1 MVYSVPSTVQVPH
14 LQQISRSSG
23 GISLEED
30 EEELLLLELEEELLL
45 EEDEEEL
52 LPEPEEELLYESVI
66 PSMSLCAAR
75 PDSSFATSLMCG
87 CGLP

>member
-1 MVYSVPSTVQVPH
+1 MLTSEQVPH

-30 EEELLLLELEEELLL
+30 EEELLLELEEELLL

-52 LPEPEEELLYESVI
+52 LLELENELLEESGEELLLLE
-66 PSMSLCAAR
+66 PR
-75 PDSSFATSLMCG
+75 
-87 CGLP
+87 